1 MFWEVMEKMQK
12 KKKKKR
18 SKRQI
23 QKNILGGNNER
34 AVIGQFS
41 LAHGPWDHLAGGI
54 EFAS

>member
-23 QKNILGGNNER
+23 QKSILGGNNER